1 MKETTIQE
9 QRIQAAVGDILA
21 AIGEDPRREGL
32 RETPQRVARMYGE
45 LFAGVGVDPRQ
56 AIDAVFEADQQDPV
70 VLRHVPFYSICEHHL
85 LPFFGQAQLAY
96 IPDGKIAGLSK
107 LARALELA
115 CRRPQ
120 VQERL
125 TAQVADAM
133 MQVLSP
139 KGVAVE
145 LEAEHLCMTM
155 RGVQKPGSRMVTT
168 AVRGDFA
175 NCVMDRQG
183 LLSLLR
189 GR

>member
-1 MKETTIQE
+1 M
-9 QRIQAAVGDILA
+9 GDILA
-21 AIGEDPRREGL
+21 SIGEDPRREGL
-32 RETPQRVARMYGE
+32 LETPQRVARMYAE
-45 LFAGVGVDPRQ
+45 LFSGVGVDPRQ
-56 AIDAVFEADQQDPV
+56 AIDAVFEAGPPDPV

-85 LPFFGQAQLAY
+85 LPFFGHANLAY

-107 LARALELA
+107 LARTLELA

-125 TAQVADAM
+125 TAQVADAIL
-133 MQVLSP
+133 QALAP

-145 LEAEHLCMTM
+145 LEAEHLCMAM

-175 NCVMDRQG
+175 NCDIDRQG

-189 GR
+189 GK